1 MSCSANSEVSF
12 PISTLN
18 ITQCPDNSE
27 PVTIPDPLPPTVYL
41 HDLKLASHMELEQ
54 AQQRGRLK
62 CSSCGGSRMFF
73 CYTCCC
79 LVGVRQ
85 QKIPSVKL
93 PIKIDIIKH
102 PSEVDGKSTAIHAK
116 ILAPDYVNIYTYP
129 CIPEYENETDRV
141 VLVFPGPE
149 SVSVEDMS
157 KILQN
162 LANTNSTDSLR
173 GEPPQKRPRAKETP
187 EGPQHAEGK
196 TSGAGHTEMGAGH
209 TENGAEAGKEGQ
221 IETQEPG
228 LLQRVVFIDSTWN
241 QTNRIITDERLQA
254 LLRVELKTRKTCFWR
269 HQKGSPDTYLAT
281 IEAVYYFL
289 KDYHELCLRQEYT
302 GQYDNLL
309 YFYTFLHTLINKA
322 KTTSGKPDRNS
333 REEKKT
339 SEKKQREGGMV

>member
-1 MSCSANSEVSF
+1 MSSSAILDVSI
-12 PISTLN
+12 PKSTLKE
-18 ITQCPDNSE
+18 TQYPDNSE
-27 PVTIPDPLPPTVYL
+27 PATILDPLPASIHL
-41 HDLKLASHMELEQ
+41 HDLKLAPHMELEQ

-85 QKIPSVKL
+85 QEIPSVKL

-116 ILAPDYVNIYTYP
+116 ILSPEYVTIYTYP
-129 CIPEYENETDRV
+129 CIPEYENETDKV

-149 SVSVEDMS
+149 SVSVEEMTQ
-157 KILQN
+157 ILQN
-162 LANTNSTDSLR
+162 TAATKATDSPPE
-173 GEPPQKRPRAKETP
+173 EPPHKRPRAKEMP
-187 EGPQHAEGK
+187 EGTQHAEGQ
-196 TSGAGHTEMGAGH
+196 TSGAKHTGG
-209 TENGAEAGKEGQ
+209 GAEAGKEGQ
-221 IETQEPG
+221 IETPEPS

-322 KTTSGKPDRNS
+322 KTTAGKGERDPR
-333 REEKKT
+333 EKKET
-339 SEKKQREGGMV
+339 TERRQREGGMV